1 MATATKKARAITHVA
16 RASVGIFE
24 RAPMKVLIFEDNNGD
39 YRWSIVSGSGTTL
52 AQSGGFAS
60 YDDAEC
66 AASCVRDGA
75 GSARFEPHRVEKR
88 PLVAA

>member
-1 MATATKKARAITHVA
+1 MATAPKNAHAVTHVA
-16 RASVGIFE
+16 RASVGISE
-24 RAPMKVLIFEDNNGD
+24 PAPMEFLIFEDNNGD
-39 YRWSIVSGSGTTL
+39 YCWSIVSGSGTTL

-66 AASCVRDGA
+66 AASCVREGA
-75 GSARFEPHRVEKR
+75 GSARFEPHRAEER